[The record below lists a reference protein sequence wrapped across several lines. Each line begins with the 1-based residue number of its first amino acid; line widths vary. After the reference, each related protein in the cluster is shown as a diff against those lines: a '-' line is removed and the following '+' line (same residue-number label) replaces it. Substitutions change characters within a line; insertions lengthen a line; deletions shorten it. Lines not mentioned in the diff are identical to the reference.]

1 MSVVPEVGGA
11 APGPDPRVST
21 SEPVDL
27 PLDLVDVEDQEF
39 AVRVN
44 GVDEGQVALLA
55 SLDDVEPVLVE
66 RSSMRVVDGR
76 HRVTAARRRGQTSIR
91 ARLVEGSSTE
101 LFRLALRLNSAHG
114 LPMTL
119 PDRRAAATSLLRRT
133 PERSD
138 RSIAVDVGLAATTVA
153 RLRRSST
160 VQNEQLNVRR
170 GRDGRWRATSVEA
183 GKAQARILISEH
195 PELTLRE
202 VARLSGVSLG
212 TACNVRA
219 AILREGPGV
228 RTRSAEVTAT
238 GPGTGPGAEEAAGR
252 AGGGRQV
259 DLTGEPWTRT
269 PLPPSP
275 AGPPRSSGA
284 PRAFEGASMA
294 PDAETLRLLSRL
306 VRDPALCRTERGREV
321 LARLRGLVLQ
331 PEDGERFAHA
341 VPPHQLLETITI
353 MRASARSWI
362 RLANSLQEQSE
373 RPFQAPGRGED
384 ADRL

>member
-1 MSVVPEVGGA
+1 MSAVPEAEGEA
-11 APGPDPRVST
+11 PAPGPRVSI

-27 PLDLVDVEDQEF
+27 PLDALDVEDLEF
-39 AVRVN
+39 SVRVN
-44 GVDEGQVALLA
+44 GLDEDQVAHMATLE
-55 SLDDVEPVLVE
+55 DVEPVLVE
-66 RSSMRVVDGR
+66 RASMRVVDGR
-76 HRVTAARRRGQTSIR
+76 HRITAARRRGQSSIR
-91 ARLVEGSSTE
+91 ARLVEGPNTE
-101 LFRLALRLNSAHG
+101 LFRMAVVLNSTHG

-119 PDRRAAATSLLRRT
+119 PDRRAAATSLLRRS

-138 RSIAVDVGLAATTVA
+138 RSIAVDVGLAAATVA
-153 RLRRSST
+153 RLRRSSSAHS
-160 VQNEQLNVRR
+160 EQLNVRR
-170 GRDGRWRATSVEA
+170 GRDGRWRAASVEA
-183 GKAQARILISEH
+183 GKAHARSLIREH

-219 AILREGPGV
+219 AMLREGADDRARNEG
-228 RTRSAEVTAT
+228 
-238 GPGTGPGAEEAAGR
+238 GR
-252 AGGGRQV
+252 PAQPSRARQV
-259 DLTGEPWTRT
+259 DPSGQSRAPI
-269 PLPPSP
+269 PHPP
-275 AGPPRSSGA
+275 A
-284 PRAFEGASMA
+284 PVA
-294 PDAETLRLLSRL
+294 PDAEAMRLLSRL

-373 RPFQAPGRGED
+373 LPFRQGPARGAIADGDDGDED
-384 ADRL
+384 LEGVDID